1 VPPARFYQLSSYGGY
16 VVKVILPTDL
26 AADIE
31 PLLPSDI
38 TFVRVDSDGNFDG
51 DSREAEVYLNG
62 FKLKNTTLHKV
73 LATAPRIRWQHTPSS
88 GVNHILT
95 PTFLKHDIVLTN
107 GSGVHAIPMAEF
119 VLNFMLYYAKR
130 VQKLQDLQINHY
142 WYKWLE
148 LEELYNKTL
157 LIIGTGNIGKEIA
170 QRAKAFGMRIWGSRR
185 HPEPLPNFDKI
196 VGANEWRSLL
206 READYVVV
214 ATPLTPETRGLIDAE
229 TLHLMRP
236 TAYLINIA
244 RGAIVDE
251 SALLTA
257 LQEGWIAGAGLD
269 TFETE
274 PLPPESPFW
283 SLPNVFVTPHCSALT
298 PQLRQRI
305 VALFLDNLTRYRQGQ
320 PLRNVVDKTAGY

>member
-1 VPPARFYQLSSYGGY
+1 MIFSSM
-16 VVKVILPTDL
+16 KLILPVEL
-26 AADIE
+26 VNDIE
-31 PLLPSDI
+31 PQLPSDI

-51 DSREAEVYLNG
+51 DPSDAEVYLNG

-73 LATAPRIRWQHTPSS
+73 LAAAPKIRWQHTPSS

-119 VLNFMLYYAKR
+119 VLSFMLFYAKK
-130 VQKLQDLQINHY
+130 VQKLQELQTSKY
-142 WYKWLE
+142 WFKWLE
-148 LEELYNKTL
+148 LEELYNKTI

-170 QRAKAFGMRIWGSRR
+170 VRAKAFGMRIWGSRR

-196 VGANEWRSLL
+196 VDVNEWRLL
-206 READYVVV
+206 LGDADYVVV
-214 ATPLTPETRGLIDAE
+214 ATPLTPETKGLIDAE
-229 TLHLMRP
+229 ALRLMRP
-236 TAYLINIA
+236 SAYLINIA

-251 SALLTA
+251 SALITA

-274 PLPPESPFW
+274 PLPPESPLW
-283 SLPNVFVTPHCSALT
+283 SLNNVFVTPHCSALT
-298 PQLRQRI
+298 PQLRPRI
-305 VALFLDNLTRYRQGQ
+305 VALFLDNLARYLQGQ
-320 PLRNVVDKTAGY
+320 ALRNVVDKNAGY

>member
-1 VPPARFYQLSSYGGY
+1 MKIV
-16 VVKVILPTDL
+16 LPIEL

-38 TFVRVDSDGNFDG
+38 TYVHIDSDGNFEG
-51 DSREAEVYLNG
+51 DPREAEVYLNG
-62 FKLKNTTLHKV
+62 FQLKNTTLHKV
-73 LATAPRIRWQHTPSS
+73 LAAAPGIRWQHTPSS

-119 VLNFMLYYAKR
+119 VLNFMLFYAKK
-130 VQKLQDLQINHY
+130 VQKLQELQMNHY

-157 LIIGTGNIGKEIA
+157 LIIGTGNIGQEIA
-170 QRAKAFGMRIWGSRR
+170 LRAKAFGMRIWGSRR

-196 VGANEWRSLL
+196 VGVNEWRSLL
-206 READYVVV
+206 PQADYVVV
-214 ATPLTPETRGLIDAE
+214 ATPLTPKTKGLIDAE
-229 TLHLMRP
+229 ALRLMRP
-236 TAYLINIA
+236 SAYLINIA

-257 LQEGWIAGAGLD
+257 LGEGWIAGAGLD

-283 SLPNVFVTPHCSALT
+283 SLSNVFITPHCSALT

-305 VALFLDNLTRYRQGQ
+305 VALFLDNLARYRSDQ
-320 PLRNVVDKTAGY
+320 PLRNVVDKTVGY

>member
-1 VPPARFYQLSSYGGY
+1 M
-16 VVKVILPTDL
+16 KIILPVEL

-31 PLLPSDI
+31 PLLPSDV
-38 TFVRVDSDGNFDG
+38 THVRVDSDGNFEG
-51 DSREAEVYLNG
+51 DPQEAEVYFNG
-62 FKLKNTTLHKV
+62 FKLKNTTLHTV
-73 LATAPRIRWQHTPSS
+73 LAAAPRICWQHTPSS

-95 PTFLKHDIVLTN
+95 PTFLKYDIVLTN

-119 VLNFMLYYAKR
+119 VLNFMLYHAKK
-130 VQKLQDLQINHY
+130 VQKLQELQISHY

-157 LIIGTGNIGKEIA
+157 LIIGTGNIGREIA
-170 QRAKAFGMRIWGSRR
+170 LRAKAFGMQIWGSRR

-196 VGANEWRSLL
+196 VGVNEWRSLL
-206 READYVVV
+206 PQADYVVV
-214 ATPLTPETRGLIDAE
+214 ATPLTPETKGLIDAE
-229 TLHLMRP
+229 ALRLMRP
-236 TAYLINIA
+236 SAYLINIA

-257 LQEGWIAGAGLD
+257 LGEGWIAGAGLD

-274 PLPPESPFW
+274 PLLPESPFW

-305 VALFLDNLTRYRQGQ
+305 VALFIDNLTRYRNGQ
-320 PLRNVVDKTAGY
+320 LLRNIVDKTVGY